1 MKFQCGGGWTFCA
14 YVEAVWG
21 FNDHGWRVSRT
32 QEKLLEGKAT
42 LGTGAGRAGRQ
53 VKFAEYLSHARHQA
67 RDFLIYAPPFFSF
80 VSQVLPSENISISF
94 IPEVDMEA
102 SPREAQ

>member
-1 MKFQCGGGWTFCA
+1 MGTHSVCGMNEP
-14 YVEAVWG
+14 VIL
-21 FNDHGWRVSRT
+21 SPPS
-32 QEKLLEGKAT
+32 
-42 LGTGAGRAGRQ
+42 TGAGRAGRQ